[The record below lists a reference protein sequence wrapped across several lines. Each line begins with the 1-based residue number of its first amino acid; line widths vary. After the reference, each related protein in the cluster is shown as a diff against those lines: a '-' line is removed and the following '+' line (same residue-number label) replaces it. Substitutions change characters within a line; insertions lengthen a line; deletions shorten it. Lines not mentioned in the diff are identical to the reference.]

1 MALPSPQQ
9 SKHFVCILSTKSC
22 FRNLD
27 QDVLYKA
34 VASYMK
40 VVWPQSHAGVVS
52 TQQLKLDARKSLLR
66 PFWGQKCLLI

>member
-27 QDVLYKA
+27 QDVLYET
-34 VASYMK
+34 VASLYESG
-40 VVWPQSHAGVVS
+40 VATISDVVS
-52 TQQLKLDARKSLLR
+52 TQQLKLDAGKSLLR